1 MENEAVDPGMEYFKK
16 KLVLKKNCYPQQTQF
31 PAFSYYITE
40 LCWPQWPPSEKK
52 NSGPKSSDSALF

>member
-40 LCWPQWPPSEKK
+40 LC
-52 NSGPKSSDSALF
+52 